1 MGGQSIHFHKMHGLG
16 NDFIVI
22 DARQQAFTLSREH
35 IRDRSDRH
43 TGIGC
48 DQWLIIEAARHPES
62 HASYRIFNAD
72 GSTAEQCLNGLRCIA
87 WFLALHD
94 DVAQMQLDSPTQIVQ
109 VSVDIERLQQRAQQG
124 QVQVQLPEPA
134 LGAQATHWQGAAQ
147 AHEVTI
153 QTNAATVQAVAVS
166 MGNPHAVS
174 FVNEPRQ
181 ARARHGAAISTHP
194 QFSQGV
200 NAGFAHMEA
209 DNQMFLAVFERGS
222 GPTHACGSGA
232 CAAAVAAVKQG
243 LAHSP
248 VRVRQPG
255 GSVMVDWQGEGHPVL
270 MTGPAVLV
278 FSGEFVDDT
287 NGETTSN

>member
-1 MGGQSIHFHKMHGLG
+1 MTTAAIRFHKMHGLG

-22 DARQQAFTLSREH
+22 DARQQAFTLTAERIKEW
-35 IRDRSDRH
+35 SDRH

-48 DQWLIIEAARHPES
+48 DQWLIIEAPRQADS

-72 GSTAEQCLNGLRCIA
+72 GSSAEQCLNGLRCIG
-87 WFLALHD
+87 WFLYRQDGMAS
-94 DVAQMQLDSPTQIVQ
+94 MQLDSPTQTVQ
-109 VSVDIERLQQRAQQG
+109 VRIEPTLEKTAFQG
-124 QVQVQLPEPA
+124 QVQVQLPAPEF
-134 LGAQATHWQGAAQ
+134 GAHATHWQGKAKAQLIEINTQAANI
-147 AHEVTI
+147 E
-153 QTNAATVQAVAVS
+153 AVAVS

-174 FVNEPRQ
+174 FVAEPRQ
-181 ARARHGAAISTHP
+181 ARARHGVSISTHS
-194 QFSQGV
+194 QFCQGV
-200 NAGFAHMEA
+200 NAGFATMEA

-243 LAHSP
+243 LAQSP

-255 GSVMVDWQGEGHPVL
+255 GSVVVDWQGEAYPVL